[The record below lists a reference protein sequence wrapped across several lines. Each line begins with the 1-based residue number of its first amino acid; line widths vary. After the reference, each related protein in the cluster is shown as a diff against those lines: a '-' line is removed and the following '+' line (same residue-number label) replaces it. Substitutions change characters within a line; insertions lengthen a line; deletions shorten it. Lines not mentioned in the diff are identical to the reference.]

1 VCRQVRKGVGAGAPR
16 HSLSRLL
23 DNFTGQPPYSSFSG
37 LTLRRPQRRM
47 AACAGKGMAFFV
59 VENGAVYACGR
70 GEHGKLG
77 L

>member
-1 VCRQVRKGVGAGAPR
+1 
-16 HSLSRLL
+16 
-23 DNFTGQPPYSSFSG
+23 
-37 LTLRRPQRRM
+37 M